1 MKVMNTIQIDVII
14 VLAILLLV
22 AIAIIVADRIKY
34 RKYYSSKGKMVV
46 LRINNP
52 DVRDRL
58 NSEGLSL
65 CQCAYY
71 NTHKYLYT
79 IEGDHIC
86 GFTEECTHL
95 IEDAIKNHQEVI
107 DCDIDVRINPA
118 KKDGTRSNREFV
130 LWSMEIDS
138 IKKIS

>member
-1 MKVMNTIQIDVII
+1 MNTIQIDVII

-22 AIAIIVADRIKY
+22 AIAGRIKY

-58 NSEGLSL
+58 NSEGLFL

-107 DCDIDVRINPA
+107 DCDIDVSKFVSEV
-118 KKDGTRSNREFV
+118 KKLQQEYETKDE
-130 LWSMEIDS
+130 E
-138 IKKIS
+138 

>member
-1 MKVMNTIQIDVII
+1 MNIIQIDVII
-14 VLAILLLV
+14 LLAIMWLV

-34 RKYYSSKGKMVV
+34 RKYYSSKGKMVF

-79 IEGDHIC
+79 IEGDRIC

-95 IEDAIKNHQEVI
+95 IEDATKNHQEVI
-107 DCDIDVRINPA
+107 DCDIDVSKFVSEV
-118 KKDGTRSNREFV
+118 KKLQKEYET
-130 LWSMEIDS
+130 
-138 IKKIS
+138 K

>member
-1 MKVMNTIQIDVII
+1 MNTIQTDGII
-14 VLAILLLV
+14 VLAILWLV

-79 IEGDHIC
+79 IEGDRIC
-86 GFTEECTHL
+86 GFTEECTNL
-95 IEDAIKNHQEVI
+95 IEDATKNHQEVI
-107 DCDIDVRINPA
+107 DCDIDVSMFVSEV
-118 KKDGTRSNREFV
+118 KK
-130 LWSMEIDS
+130 LQ
-138 IKKIS
+138 

>member
-1 MKVMNTIQIDVII
+1 MNIIQIDVII
-14 VLAILLLV
+14 LLSILWLV

-34 RKYYSSKGKMVV
+34 SKYYSSKCKMVV

-52 DVRDRL
+52 DVRDLL

-79 IEGDHIC
+79 IEGDRIC

-107 DCDIDVRINPA
+107 DCDIDVSKFVSEV
-118 KKDGTRSNREFV
+118 KKLQQEYETKVE
-130 LWSMEIDS
+130 E
-138 IKKIS
+138 

>member
-1 MKVMNTIQIDVII
+1 MNIIQIDVII
-14 VLAILLLV
+14 LLAILWLV

-34 RKYYSSKGKMVV
+34 RKYYSSKCKMLV

-52 DVRDRL
+52 DVRDRI

-79 IEGDHIC
+79 IEGDRIC

-107 DCDIDVRINPA
+107 DCDIDVSKFVSEV
-118 KKDGTRSNREFV
+118 KKLQLEYETKVE
-130 LWSMEIDS
+130 E
-138 IKKIS
+138 

>member
-1 MKVMNTIQIDVII
+1 MNTIQIDVII
-14 VLAILLLV
+14 VLSILLLV
-22 AIAIIVADRIKY
+22 AIAIIFADRIKY
-34 RKYYSSKGKMVV
+34 GKYYSSKCEMVV

-52 DVRDRL
+52 DVRDRI

-79 IEGDHIC
+79 IEGDRIC

-107 DCDIDVRINPA
+107 DCDIDVGKFLSEV
-118 KKDGTRSNREFV
+118 KKLQQEYETKEDE
-130 LWSMEIDS
+130 
-138 IKKIS
+138 

>member
-1 MKVMNTIQIDVII
+1 MNIIQIDVII
-14 VLAILLLV
+14 VLSILWLV

-34 RKYYSSKGKMVV
+34 RKYYSSKVKMVV

-58 NSEGLSL
+58 NSDGLSL

-79 IEGDHIC
+79 IEGDRIC

-95 IEDAIKNHQEVI
+95 VEDAIKNHQEVI
-107 DCDIDVRINPA
+107 DCDIDVSKFVSEV
-118 KKDGTRSNREFV
+118 KKLQQEYETKE
-130 LWSMEIDS
+130 E
-138 IKKIS
+138 

>member
-1 MKVMNTIQIDVII
+1 MNTIQIDVII

-22 AIAIIVADRIKY
+22 AIADRIKY

-58 NSEGLSL
+58 SSEGLSL
-65 CQCAYY
+65 CLCAYY

-107 DCDIDVRINPA
+107 DCDIDVSKFVNEV
-118 KKDGTRSNREFV
+118 KKLQQEYETKE
-130 LWSMEIDS
+130 EE
-138 IKKIS
+138 

>member
-1 MKVMNTIQIDVII
+1 MNTIQIDVII

-22 AIAIIVADRIKY
+22 AIADRIKY

-79 IEGDHIC
+79 IEGDRIC

-107 DCDIDVRINPA
+107 DCDIDVSKFVSEV
-118 KKDGTRSNREFV
+118 KKLQQEYETKE
-130 LWSMEIDS
+130 EE
-138 IKKIS
+138 

>member
-1 MKVMNTIQIDVII
+1 MKVMNTIQTDVII
-14 VLAILLLV
+14 VLSILLLV
-22 AIAIIVADRIKY
+22 AIAIIVADRIKC
-34 RKYYSSKGKMVV
+34 KYYSSKGKMVV
-46 LRINNP
+46 LRVNNP
-52 DVRDRL
+52 DVRNRL

-107 DCDIDVRINPA
+107 DCDIDVSKFVNEV
-118 KKDGTRSNREFV
+118 KKLQQEYETKEK
-130 LWSMEIDS
+130 E
-138 IKKIS
+138 

>member
-1 MKVMNTIQIDVII
+1 MNTIQTDVII
-14 VLAILLLV
+14 VLAMLLLV
-22 AIAIIVADRIKY
+22 AIADRIKY

-107 DCDIDVRINPA
+107 DCDIDTSKFVSEV
-118 KKDGTRSNREFV
+118 KKLQQEYGTKE
-130 LWSMEIDS
+130 EE
-138 IKKIS
+138 

>member
-22 AIAIIVADRIKY
+22 AIADRIKY

-107 DCDIDVRINPA
+107 DCDIDVSKFVNEV
-118 KKDGTRSNREFV
+118 KKLQKEYETKE
-130 LWSMEIDS
+130 EE
-138 IKKIS
+138 

>member
-1 MKVMNTIQIDVII
+1 MNTIQTDVII

-22 AIAIIVADRIKY
+22 AIADRIKY

-107 DCDIDVRINPA
+107 DCDIDVSKFVSEV
-118 KKDGTRSNREFV
+118 KKLQQEYETKE
-130 LWSMEIDS
+130 EE
-138 IKKIS
+138 

>member
-1 MKVMNTIQIDVII
+1 MNTIQTDVII

-22 AIAIIVADRIKY
+22 AIADRIKY

-79 IEGDHIC
+79 IEGDRIC

-95 IEDAIKNHQEVI
+95 IDDAIKNHQEVI
-107 DCDIDVRINPA
+107 DCDIDVSKFVNEV
-118 KKDGTRSNREFV
+118 KKLQKEYETKE
-130 LWSMEIDS
+130 EE
-138 IKKIS
+138 

>member
-1 MKVMNTIQIDVII
+1 MNTIQMVI
-14 VLAILLLV
+14 
-22 AIAIIVADRIKY
+22 
-34 RKYYSSKGKMVV
+34 

-79 IEGDHIC
+79 IEGDRIC

-107 DCDIDVRINPA
+107 DCDIDVSKFVNEV
-118 KKDGTRSNREFV
+118 KKLQQEYETKE
-130 LWSMEIDS
+130 EE
-138 IKKIS
+138 

>member
-1 MKVMNTIQIDVII
+1 MNTIQIDVII

-22 AIAIIVADRIKY
+22 AIADRIKY

-46 LRINNP
+46 LRINNSE
-52 DVRDRL
+52 VRGRL
-58 NSEGLSL
+58 NSEGLTL

-107 DCDIDVRINPA
+107 DCDIDVSKFVNEV
-118 KKDGTRSNREFV
+118 KKLQQEYGTKE
-130 LWSMEIDS
+130 EE
-138 IKKIS
+138 

>member
-1 MKVMNTIQIDVII
+1 MNIIQIDVII
-14 VLAILLLV
+14 LLAILWLV

-58 NSEGLSL
+58 NSQRLSL

-79 IEGDHIC
+79 IEGDRIC

-95 IEDAIKNHQEVI
+95 IEDAIKNNQEVI
-107 DCDIDVRINPA
+107 ECDIDVSNFVSEV
-118 KKDGTRSNREFV
+118 KKLQLGDEPKV
-130 LWSMEIDS
+130 EE
-138 IKKIS
+138 

>member
-1 MKVMNTIQIDVII
+1 MNTIQIDVII

-22 AIAIIVADRIKY
+22 AIADRIKY
-34 RKYYSSKGKMVV
+34 RKYDSSKGKMVV

-79 IEGDHIC
+79 IEGDRIC

-107 DCDIDVRINPA
+107 DCDIDVSKFVNEV
-118 KKDGTRSNREFV
+118 KKLQQEYETKE
-130 LWSMEIDS
+130 EE
-138 IKKIS
+138 

>member
-1 MKVMNTIQIDVII
+1 MNTIQIDVII

-22 AIAIIVADRIKY
+22 AIADRIKR

-107 DCDIDVRINPA
+107 DCDIDVSKFVNEV
-118 KKDGTRSNREFV
+118 KKLQQEYETKE
-130 LWSMEIDS
+130 EE
-138 IKKIS
+138 

>member
-22 AIAIIVADRIKY
+22 AIADRIKY

-46 LRINNP
+46 LRINNSE
-52 DVRDRL
+52 VRGRL
-58 NSEGLSL
+58 NSEGLTL

-107 DCDIDVRINPA
+107 DCDIDVSKFVNEV
-118 KKDGTRSNREFV
+118 KKLQQEYGTKE
-130 LWSMEIDS
+130 EE
-138 IKKIS
+138 

>member
-1 MKVMNTIQIDVII
+1 MNTIQTDVII

-22 AIAIIVADRIKY
+22 AIADRIKY

-79 IEGDHIC
+79 IEGDRIC

-107 DCDIDVRINPA
+107 DCDIDVSKFVNEV
-118 KKDGTRSNREFV
+118 KKLQQEYETKE
-130 LWSMEIDS
+130 EE
-138 IKKIS
+138 

>member
-1 MKVMNTIQIDVII
+1 MKVMNTIQTDDVI
-14 VLAILLLV
+14 VRSILWLV
-22 AIAIIVADRIKY
+22 TTIIVADRIKR

-107 DCDIDVRINPA
+107 DCDIDVSKFVGEV
-118 KKDGTRSNREFV
+118 KKLQQEYETKE
-130 LWSMEIDS
+130 EE
-138 IKKIS
+138 

>member
-1 MKVMNTIQIDVII
+1 MNTIQIDLII
-14 VLAILLLV
+14 LLSILLLV

-79 IEGDHIC
+79 IEGDRIC

-107 DCDIDVRINPA
+107 DCDIDVSMFVSEV
-118 KKDGTRSNREFV
+118 KKLQQEYETKE
-130 LWSMEIDS
+130 EE
-138 IKKIS
+138 

>member
-1 MKVMNTIQIDVII
+1 MNTIQTDVII

-22 AIAIIVADRIKY
+22 AIADRIKY

-79 IEGDHIC
+79 IEGDRIC

-95 IEDAIKNHQEVI
+95 IEDAIKNHQDVI
-107 DCDIDVRINPA
+107 DCDIDVSKFVNEV
-118 KKDGTRSNREFV
+118 KKLLQEYETKE
-130 LWSMEIDS
+130 EE
-138 IKKIS
+138 

>member
-1 MKVMNTIQIDVII
+1 MNIIQIDVII
-14 VLAILLLV
+14 VLSILWLV

-34 RKYYSSKGKMVV
+34 SKYYSSKCKMVV

-52 DVRDRL
+52 DVRDRI

-79 IEGDHIC
+79 IEGDRIC

-107 DCDIDVRINPA
+107 DCDIDVSKFVSDV
-118 KKDGTRSNREFV
+118 KKLQQEYETKDE
-130 LWSMEIDS
+130 E
-138 IKKIS
+138 

>member
-1 MKVMNTIQIDVII
+1 MNTIQTDGII
-14 VLAILLLV
+14 VLAILWLV
-22 AIAIIVADRIKY
+22 TIAIIVARRIKY

-71 NTHKYLYT
+71 NTHKYLYA

-107 DCDIDVRINPA
+107 DCDIDVSMFVNEVRKLQQKN
-118 KKDGTRSNREFV
+118 GTKE
-130 LWSMEIDS
+130 EE
-138 IKKIS
+138 

>member
-1 MKVMNTIQIDVII
+1 MNTIQTDVII

-22 AIAIIVADRIKY
+22 AIADRIKY

-79 IEGDHIC
+79 IEGNRIC

-107 DCDIDVRINPA
+107 DCDIDTSKFVSEV
-118 KKDGTRSNREFV
+118 KKLQQEYGTKEK
-130 LWSMEIDS
+130 E
-138 IKKIS
+138 

>member
-1 MKVMNTIQIDVII
+1 MNTIQTDVII

-22 AIAIIVADRIKY
+22 AIADRIKY

-79 IEGDHIC
+79 IEGDRIC

-95 IEDAIKNHQEVI
+95 IEDAIKSHQEVI
-107 DCDIDVRINPA
+107 DCDIDVRKFVSEV
-118 KKDGTRSNREFV
+118 KKLQQEYETKE
-130 LWSMEIDS
+130 EE
-138 IKKIS
+138 

>member
-1 MKVMNTIQIDVII
+1 MNTIQTDVII

-22 AIAIIVADRIKY
+22 AIADRIKY

-79 IEGDHIC
+79 IEGDRIC

-107 DCDIDVRINPA
+107 DCDIDVSKFVNEV
-118 KKDGTRSNREFV
+118 KKLQQEYGTKE
-130 LWSMEIDS
+130 EE
-138 IKKIS
+138 

>member
-1 MKVMNTIQIDVII
+1 MNINQIDVII
-14 VLAILLLV
+14 VLSILWLV

-46 LRINNP
+46 LRINDP

-79 IEGDHIC
+79 IEGDRIC
-86 GFTEECTHL
+86 GFTEECTHF
-95 IEDAIKNHQEVI
+95 IVDAIKNHQEVI
-107 DCDIDVRINPA
+107 DCDIDVIKFVSEV
-118 KKDGTRSNREFV
+118 KKLQLEYETKVE
-130 LWSMEIDS
+130 E
-138 IKKIS
+138 

>member
-22 AIAIIVADRIKY
+22 AIADRIKY
-34 RKYYSSKGKMVV
+34 RKYDSSKGKMVV

-52 DVRDRL
+52 DVRDLL

-79 IEGDHIC
+79 IEGDRIC

-107 DCDIDVRINPA
+107 DCDIDVSKFVNEV
-118 KKDGTRSNREFV
+118 KKLQQEYETKE
-130 LWSMEIDS
+130 EE
-138 IKKIS
+138 

>member
-1 MKVMNTIQIDVII
+1 MNTIQTDVII

-22 AIAIIVADRIKY
+22 AIADRIKY

-79 IEGDHIC
+79 IEGDRIC

-107 DCDIDVRINPA
+107 DCDIDVSKFVSEV
-118 KKDGTRSNREFV
+118 KKLQQEYGTKDE
-130 LWSMEIDS
+130 E
-138 IKKIS
+138 

>member
-1 MKVMNTIQIDVII
+1 MNIIQIDVII
-14 VLAILLLV
+14 LLAIMWLV

-34 RKYYSSKGKMVV
+34 RKYYSSKDKMVV

-58 NSEGLSL
+58 NSDGLSL

-71 NTHKYLYT
+71 NTHNYLYT
-79 IEGDHIC
+79 IEGDRIC

-107 DCDIDVRINPA
+107 DCDIDVSKFVSEV
-118 KKDGTRSNREFV
+118 KKLQLEYETKVE
-130 LWSMEIDS
+130 E
-138 IKKIS
+138 

>member
-1 MKVMNTIQIDVII
+1 MNTIQTDVII

-22 AIAIIVADRIKY
+22 DAIAIIVADRIKY

-58 NSEGLSL
+58 NSDGLSL

-71 NTHKYLYT
+71 NTPKYLYT
-79 IEGDHIC
+79 IEGDRIC

-107 DCDIDVRINPA
+107 DCDIDVSKFVSEV
-118 KKDGTRSNREFV
+118 KKLQMEYGTKE
-130 LWSMEIDS
+130 EE
-138 IKKIS
+138 

>member
-1 MKVMNTIQIDVII
+1 MNTIQIDLI
-14 VLAILLLV
+14 ILLSILWLV

-34 RKYYSSKGKMVV
+34 SKYYSSKCKMVV

-79 IEGDHIC
+79 IEGDRIC

-107 DCDIDVRINPA
+107 DCDIDVSMFVSEV
-118 KKDGTRSNREFV
+118 KKLQQEYETKE
-130 LWSMEIDS
+130 EE
-138 IKKIS
+138 